1 MIVEVDSVLSDSAE
15 FRQRKELE
23 PAAVGQNRVWPA
35 HESMKSA
42 KVTNHFETWSKE
54 KMIGVAED
62 DLSADGLKFIGSHC
76 FDCALG
82 TDRHKDR
89 RFNDP
94 VSGDQ
99 STAAGL

>member
-15 FRQRKELE
+15 FRQRKDLE
-23 PAAVGQNRVWPA
+23 PAAVGQNRVRPA

-42 KVTNHFETWSKE
+42 KVTDHLQTWTKE
-54 KMIGVAED
+54 KMVGVAED
-62 DLSADGLKFIGSHC
+62 NLSADGLKFIGRHC
-76 FDCALG
+76 FDRTLG

-94 VSGDQ
+94 MSSDQ
-99 STAAGL
+99 STATGL